1 MFENLG
7 VALQIT
13 VVGMGL
19 VFAAI
24 LVLWGLIALLVRAT
38 ATVAAPEPE
47 AALLPTVS
55 PPPLSLQR
63 RRAAAIAVALALA
76 QRAQP
81 KTKISPLASQPI
93 HPWQAVLRSG
103 QMERWERRGRLR

>member
-55 PPPLSLQR
+55 PSPWRWLSGHNPKPKFR
-63 RRAAAIAVALALA
+63 PWPHSPSTPGRPCCAA
-76 QRAQP
+76 
-81 KTKISPLASQPI
+81 
-93 HPWQAVLRSG
+93 G
-103 QMERWERRGRLR
+103 RWNAGNDEVG